1 MGGMRGF
8 AMDVNKLL
16 DELEELV
23 EHGQGNAVGR
33 IRWFRKAFFLD
44 VDDVLDIT
52 HQIRVC
58 LPQQIQR
65 ADQITREKERILA
78 EAHEQAD
85 RMVTEAAE
93 QAEMTIR
100 KAQEE
105 ARILVSN
112 HEITRQATQE
122 GQRIMDQ
129 AAKDGEAIREGAREF
144 ARQLLENLAQ
154 AITNLSQ
161 YAGQLQR
168 AAEQAREDVHLS

>member
-1 MGGMRGF
+1 
-8 AMDVNKLL
+8 MDVNKLL

-23 EHGQGNAVGR
+23 EHGHGNFASKL
-33 IRWFRKAFFLD
+33 RWFRKGLFLD
-44 VDDVLDIT
+44 IDDVLDIT

-65 ADQITREKERILA
+65 ADQITREKDRILA

-93 QAEMTIR
+93 QAELTIR

-105 ARILVSN
+105 ARLLVAS

-122 GQRIMDQ
+122 GSRLVDE
-129 AAKDGEAIREGAREF
+129 ATRDGELIREGAREY
-144 ARQLLENLAQ
+144 ARQMLDNLAH
-154 AITNLSQ
+154 AINNLTQ
-161 YAGQLQR
+161 YTGQLQR
-168 AAEQAREDVHLS
+168 AAEQAREEVHQ